1 METKAS
7 LDHIAAQFAALA
19 SPPRI
24 QIIRLLLAA
33 YKLGGL
39 TVGEIQAELGMPGST
54 LNHHLGKL
62 ERAGLVASRKQGRS
76 IRCSAH
82 AAGLREM
89 LNFLFQECCT
99 RSEIVSAAELTAGR
113 RI

>member
-1 METKAS
+1 MEMTVT
-7 LDHIAAQFAALA
+7 LDSIAAQFAALA
-19 SPPRI
+19 SPPRL

-33 YKLGGL
+33 YGLGGL
-39 TVGEIQAELGMPGST
+39 TVGEIQTELGMPGST

-62 ERAGLVASRKQGRS
+62 ERAGLVTFRREGRS
-76 IRCSAH
+76 IRYAAH

-99 RSEIVSAAELTAGR
+99 RSEIVSTADLAVGR
-113 RI
+113 KI